1 MKRMSRSLF
10 VAASLVLAGTA
21 WTAEPET
28 NVNVTKSENGAS
40 VQGTSKVTATIVGI
54 DAATRTVTLKT
65 RSGKVIE
72 LEVTDEVR
80 NFDQLAVGD
89 IVKVA
94 YHESLSLSLLDKKSE
109 ASRTESQSSERSVP
123 GAKPGGSVGREVT
136 VIADVVAV
144 NAKTQMVTLKGPKG
158 DTIELHVE
166 DPERLKRV
174 KKGDQIKAVYTEAL
188 AVSVEPATMK

>member
-10 VAASLVLAGTA
+10 VAACLVLTGTA

-89 IVKVA
+89 TVKVA

-109 ASRTESQSSERSVP
+109 ASRTESQSAERAVP
-123 GAKPGGSVGREVT
+123 GAKPGGTVGREVT

-144 NAKTQMVTLKGPKG
+144 NAKTQMVMLKGPKG
-158 DTIELHVE
+158 DTIDLHVE
-166 DPERLKRV
+166 DPERLKRI

-188 AVSVEPATMK
+188 AVSVEPAKIK

>member
-1 MKRMSRSLF
+1 MKRMSMSLF
-10 VAASLVLAGTA
+10 VAACLVLSGTA

-89 IVKVA
+89 TVKVA

-123 GAKPGGSVGREVT
+123 GAKPGGTVGREVT

-144 NAKTQMVTLKGPKG
+144 NAKTQMVMLKGPKG
-158 DTIELHVE
+158 DTIDLHVE
-166 DPERLKRV
+166 DPERLKRI

>member
-1 MKRMSRSLF
+1 MKRISRSLF
-10 VAASLVLAGTA
+10 VAACLVLSGTA

-89 IVKVA
+89 TVKVA

-109 ASRTESQSSERSVP
+109 ASRTESQSAERSVP
-123 GAKPGGSVGREVT
+123 GAKPGGTVGREVT

-144 NAKTQMVTLKGPKG
+144 NAKTQMVMLKGPKG
-158 DTIELHVE
+158 DTIDLHVE
-166 DPERLKRV
+166 DPERLKRI